1 MGAKD
6 DSTVMTFHTSTVW
19 LGGSGG
25 AGVSKMAG
33 VAVMVC
39 AGTVVCA
46 GMVAAF
52 AFAMCM
58 TRGSAT
64 IDMAVSSGTEGDT
77 FSSSESG
84 EARSHFMR
92 KCSTKVDH
100 EAVTEGERV
109 SYQSSTTELDRQCK

>member
-1 MGAKD
+1 MGAKAG
-6 DSTVMTFHTSTVW
+6 STVVMFHTSTVW
-19 LGGSGG
+19 LGSSGG

-33 VAVMVC
+33 AAVMVC
-39 AGTVVCA
+39 AGTVVCV

-52 AFAMCM
+52 AFAMRM
-58 TRGSAT
+58 TCGSAT
-64 IDMAVSSGTEGDT
+64 IDVAASSGTEGDT

-84 EARSHFMR
+84 EAHSHFTW